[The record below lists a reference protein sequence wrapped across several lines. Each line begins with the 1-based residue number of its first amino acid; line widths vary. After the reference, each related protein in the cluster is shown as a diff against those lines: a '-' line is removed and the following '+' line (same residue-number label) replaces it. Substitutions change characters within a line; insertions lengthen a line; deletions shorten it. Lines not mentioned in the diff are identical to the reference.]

1 MEFCLIPFYK
11 SLANSIKQ
19 STQAKSG
26 GIKEQR
32 ERTQVQVKRMEP
44 KVSHKE
50 PPKQSQEAYPKEK
63 GMGNFDEL
71 ITLMSKSICLE
82 MKNGNE
88 YILFLWYLVASTSA
102 DVCK

>member
-1 MEFCLIPFYK
+1 LEFCLIPFYK

-63 GMGNFDEL
+63 GMGNIDEL

-102 DVCK
+102 DVCN